1 MIALE
6 KAMGQI
12 LVRNIDDEL
21 KRRLKR
27 RAGKHGQSMEQEI
40 RDILRDAVKDEDGPQ
55 KGLGT
60 QIAERFKGLG
70 LREKDFPKLK
80 INPRIPKF
88 DR

>member
-1 MIALE
+1 
-6 KAMGQI
+6 MGQI

-21 KRRLKR
+21 KRRLKL
-27 RAGKHGQSMEQEI
+27 RAGKHGHSMEQEI
-40 RDILRDAVKDEDGPQ
+40 RDILRDAVKEDGPH

-70 LREKDFPKLK
+70 LREKDFPRLK

-88 DR
+88 GQ

>member
-6 KAMGQI
+6 RAMGQI
-12 LVRNIDDEL
+12 LVRNIDNEL
-21 KRRLKR
+21 KRRLKL
-27 RAGKHGQSMEQEI
+27 RAGKHGHSMEQEI
-40 RDILRDAVKDEDGPQ
+40 RDILRDAVKDEHGPT

-60 QIAERFKGLG
+60 RIAERFRGLG

>member
-1 MIALE
+1 MAQVI
-6 KAMGQI
+6 
-12 LVRNIDDEL
+12 VRKLDDAV
-21 KRRLKR
+21 KRKLQR
-27 RAGKHGQSMEQEI
+27 RATQHGHSMEEEI

-80 INPRIPKF
+80 ISPRIPKF
-88 DR
+88 GR